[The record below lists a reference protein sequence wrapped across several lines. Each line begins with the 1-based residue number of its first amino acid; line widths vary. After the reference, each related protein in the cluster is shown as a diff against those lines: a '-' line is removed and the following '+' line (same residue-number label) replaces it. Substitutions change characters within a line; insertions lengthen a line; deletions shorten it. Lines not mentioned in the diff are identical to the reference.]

1 MEPQTGHPPPEAFG
15 LRLFDNSTAGL
26 GKKSFLFQ
34 ILLVPVIA
42 TVFGT
47 VLDPLVATLIVAS
60 VVALTVIVIVCTT

>member
-1 MEPQTGHPPPEAFG
+1 MIIAPQAWARSP
-15 LRLFDNSTAGL
+15 
-26 GKKSFLFQ
+26 FLFQ

-60 VVALTVIVIVCTT
+60 VVALTVIVIVHTT